1 MQFYQNDDST
11 TGVALVNFQ
20 KFSEQLLDEKVG
32 TIASLC
38 KTIVTSNL
46 RCSKVAITYRNAL
59 KLRSKSFFMVIKI
72 RYYKPRNFLGID

>member
-11 TGVALVNFQ
+11 TGVVLVKFG
-20 KFSEQLLDEKVG
+20 KFSEQLFGEKLG
-32 TIASLC
+32 TITSLC

-46 RCSKVAITYRNAL
+46 RCRKVALIYRNAL

-72 RYYKPRNFLGID
+72 RSL